1 VLRQAA
7 WAVLVVPWDAPSGT
21 RGHSSGVRR

>member
-21 RGHSSGVRR
+21 RAHGSPGGR